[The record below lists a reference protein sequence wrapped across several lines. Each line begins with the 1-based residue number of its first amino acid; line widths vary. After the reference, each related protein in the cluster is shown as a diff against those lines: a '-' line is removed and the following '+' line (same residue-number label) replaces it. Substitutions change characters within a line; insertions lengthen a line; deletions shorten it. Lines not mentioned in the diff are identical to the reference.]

1 MEWRIMIR
9 LNVPI
14 TDEEIM
20 NLKVGDVV
28 GLNGVILT
36 ARDQAHKYFIETFID
51 SEKIPE
57 LELDLHQRLCEI
69 LRGGA
74 IYHCGPIVKKVD
86 DRKSHESLWEFVA
99 AGPTTSIREEPYQ
112 DRVIEY
118 FGLKAVIGKGG
129 MGARTLAACQKY
141 RAVYL
146 HAIGGAA
153 SLIAQSVKEVED
165 VYKLEFGVPEAMWKI
180 RVENFPVTVTIDAH
194 GNSLHQ
200 KIQEESRKVLETY
213 L

>member
-1 MEWRIMIR
+1 MIR

-20 NLKVGDVV
+20 NLKVGDIV

-36 ARDQAHKYFIETFID
+36 ARDRAHKYFIETFID
-51 SEKIPE
+51 NEEIPASEAQ
-57 LELDLHQRLCEI
+57 LHQTLCEI
-69 LRGGA
+69 LRGGV
-74 IYHCGPIVKKVD
+74 IYHCGPIVKKFG
-86 DRKSHESLWEFVA
+86 DRFQFVA
-99 AGPTTSIREEPYQ
+99 SGPTTSIREEPYQ
-112 DRVIEY
+112 DRIIEY

-129 MGARTLAACQKY
+129 MGVRTLAACQKH

-146 HAIGGAA
+146 HAVGGAA
-153 SLIAQSVKEVED
+153 SIIAQSVKEVED

-200 KIQEESRKVLETY
+200 KIQEESRRVFETY

>member
-1 MEWRIMIR
+1 MIR

-28 GLNGVILT
+28 GLKGVILT
-36 ARDQAHKYFIETFID
+36 ARDRAHKYFIETFID
-51 SEKIPE
+51 SEEIPASE
-57 LELDLHQRLCEI
+57 SQLHQTLGEI
-69 LRGGA
+69 LRGGV
-74 IYHCGPIVKKVD
+74 IYHCGPIVKKFGN
-86 DRKSHESLWEFVA
+86 KFEFVA

-112 DRVIEY
+112 DRIIEY

-129 MGARTLAACQKY
+129 MGARTLAACQKH

-146 HAIGGAA
+146 HAVGGAA
-153 SLIAQSVKEVED
+153 SLIAQSVKEVEN

-200 KIQEESRKVLETY
+200 KIQEESQRVFETY